1 MKKIINFLLIILIL
15 ITPFEA
21 YAAEITSPS
30 LKGLIKIVPAINFD
44 FITSEKTNLD
54 LNFYKPEQLAKY
66 FFDEN
71 KNYELE
77 EGLILYIEHKME
89 AVEFFLLNKYNEE
102 NIIYGIF
109 LNEEEIAYVIQA
121 VVTEAGSLIFDLSPL
136 DPENTIF
143 TLLIF
148 KKSNDAQ

>member
-1 MKKIINFLLIILIL
+1 MKKIINFLLIFLML

-21 YAAEITSPS
+21 YAAEITSSS
-30 LKGLIKIVPAINFD
+30 LKDLIKIIPPIEFD
-44 FITSEKTNLD
+44 FISPDKTNLD
-54 LNFYKPEQLAKY
+54 LDFYKPELLANY

-71 KNYELE
+71 ENYELE

-89 AVEFFLLNKYNEE
+89 AVEFFLLNKYDEE
-102 NIIYGIF
+102 SIIYGIF
-109 LNEEEIAYVIQA
+109 LNEEEIAYTIQA
-121 VVTEAGSLIFDLSPL
+121 IVTEAGSLIFDLSPL

-148 KKSNDAQ
+148 KKEA

>member
-1 MKKIINFLLIILIL
+1 MKKIINFLLIFLML

-21 YAAEITSPS
+21 YAAEIASPS
-30 LKGLIKIVPAINFD
+30 LKDLIKIIPPIEFD
-44 FITSEKTNLD
+44 FISPDKTNLD
-54 LNFYKPEQLAKY
+54 LDFYKPELLANY

-71 KNYELE
+71 ENYELE

-89 AVEFFLLNKYNEE
+89 AVEFFLLNKYDEE
-102 NIIYGIF
+102 SIIYGIF
-109 LNEEEIAYVIQA
+109 LNEEEIAYTIQA
-121 VVTEAGSLIFDLSPL
+121 IVTEAGSLIFDLSPL

-148 KKSNDAQ
+148 KKEA

>member
-1 MKKIINFLLIILIL
+1 MKKIINFLLIFLIL

-30 LKGLIKIVPAINFD
+30 LKDLIKIIPSIEFD
-44 FITSEKTNLD
+44 FISSDKTNLD
-54 LNFYKPEQLAKY
+54 LDFYKPELLANY

-71 KNYELE
+71 ENYELE
-77 EGLILYIEHKME
+77 EGLILYIKHKME
-89 AVEFFLLNKYNEE
+89 AVEFFLLNKYDEE
-102 NIIYGIF
+102 SIIYGIF
-109 LNEEEIAYVIQA
+109 LNEEEIAYTIQA
-121 VVTEAGSLIFDLSPL
+121 VITEAGSLIFDLSSL

-148 KKSNDAQ
+148 KKEA

>member
-1 MKKIINFLLIILIL
+1 MKKIINFLLIFLML

-21 YAAEITSPS
+21 YAAEITSSS
-30 LKGLIKIVPAINFD
+30 LKDLIKIIPPIEFD
-44 FITSEKTNLD
+44 FISPDKTNLD
-54 LNFYKPEQLAKY
+54 LDFYKPELLANY

-71 KNYELE
+71 ENYELE

-89 AVEFFLLNKYNEE
+89 AVEFFLLNKYDEE
-102 NIIYGIF
+102 SVIYGIF
-109 LNEEEIAYVIQA
+109 LNEEEIAYTIQA

-148 KKSNDAQ
+148 KKSNDT

>member
-1 MKKIINFLLIILIL
+1 MKKIINFLLIFLIL

-30 LKGLIKIVPAINFD
+30 LKDLIKIIPSIEFD
-44 FITSEKTNLD
+44 FISSNKTNLD
-54 LNFYKPEQLAKY
+54 LDFYKPELLANY

-71 KNYELE
+71 ENYELE
-77 EGLILYIEHKME
+77 EGLILYIKHKME
-89 AVEFFLLNKYNEE
+89 AVEFFLLNKYDEE
-102 NIIYGIF
+102 SIIYGIF
-109 LNEEEIAYVIQA
+109 LNEEEIAYAIQA
-121 VVTEAGSLIFDLSPL
+121 VVTEAGSLIFDLFPL

-148 KKSNDAQ
+148 KKEA

>member
-1 MKKIINFLLIILIL
+1 MKKIINFLLIFLML

-30 LKGLIKIVPAINFD
+30 LKDLIKIIPPIEFD
-44 FITSEKTNLD
+44 FISPDKTNLD
-54 LNFYKPEQLAKY
+54 LDFYKPELLANY

-71 KNYELE
+71 ENYELE

-89 AVEFFLLNKYNEE
+89 AVEFFLLNKYDEE
-102 NIIYGIF
+102 SIIYGIF
-109 LNEEEIAYVIQA
+109 LNEEEIAYTIQA
-121 VVTEAGSLIFDLSPL
+121 IVTEAGSLIFDLSPL

-148 KKSNDAQ
+148 KKEA